1 MKEREGRNARTLGTA
16 DCAVNES
23 PAGIARARATTRG
36 RVARAST
43 ARRRGS
49 RGERVSLQACGST
62 CRSVTVLPRISP
74 FDFGDRP
81 IYAGQAAQLAC
92 MVPVGDTPIEI
103 AWSHE
108 GEALSQFM
116 GYSVGKLGPR
126 TSILLIEPVTPEHGG
141 RYACIASNPSGR
153 ALHEA
158 TLRVHG

>member
-1 MKEREGRNARTLGTA
+1 MSIARRIVGERI
-16 DCAVNES
+16 VNE
-23 PAGIARARATTRG
+23 
-36 RVARAST
+36 
-43 ARRRGS
+43 RGS
-49 RGERVSLQACGST
+49 T
-62 CRSVTVLPRISP
+62 YRSVAVLPRISP

-92 MVPVGDTPIEI
+92 MVPVGDVPIEI
-103 AWSHE
+103 AWTHE

-116 GYSVGKLGPR
+116 GYSIGKLGPR

-153 ALHEA
+153 TVHEA